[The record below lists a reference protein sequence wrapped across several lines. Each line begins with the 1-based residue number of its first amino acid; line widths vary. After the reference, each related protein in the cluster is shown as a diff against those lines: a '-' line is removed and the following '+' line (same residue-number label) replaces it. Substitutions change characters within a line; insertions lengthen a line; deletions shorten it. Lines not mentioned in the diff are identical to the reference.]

1 MLQTKTDTSAN
12 SVDLDETAHMS
23 RLIRIY
29 TICHSVF
36 DFRLKPLF
44 ASMDVTKFKDGKVHV
59 RNSGVKEL
67 MKFSIS
73 NRYEVEGCEVIW
85 AIRAGSIT
93 STFVDRG
100 AATFF
105 LPHLNEEKD
114 QKDKPM
120 KRLKYTVD
128 GKQHNKWCINFGT
141 ISSHVLIFYK

>member
-1 MLQTKTDTSAN
+1 MK
-12 SVDLDETAHMS
+12 
-23 RLIRIY
+23 R
-29 TICHSVF
+29 
-36 DFRLKPLF
+36 
-44 ASMDVTKFKDGKVHV
+44 
-59 RNSGVKEL
+59 L
-67 MKFSIS
+67 MKFSLS

-128 GKQHNKWCINFGT
+128 GEQHNKWCINFGT
-141 ISSHVLIFYK
+141 ISSHENQILTITTLWALNRPQIGDIFFIFPRKQVFTFF